1 MCTDNGLVTQIGW
14 KDNAF
19 VLIMLITID
28 RNDTV
33 IKERKRLKKTSLKA
47 KTTRVPFS
55 NLPKK
60 VLLILVVFDQYN
72 FNML

>member
-1 MCTDNGLVTQIGW
+1 MDE
-14 KDNAF
+14 
-19 VLIMLITID
+19 
-28 RNDTV
+28 NDTV
-33 IKERKRLKKTSLKA
+33 IKEQKRLKKTSLKA
-47 KTTRVPFS
+47 KITRVPFG